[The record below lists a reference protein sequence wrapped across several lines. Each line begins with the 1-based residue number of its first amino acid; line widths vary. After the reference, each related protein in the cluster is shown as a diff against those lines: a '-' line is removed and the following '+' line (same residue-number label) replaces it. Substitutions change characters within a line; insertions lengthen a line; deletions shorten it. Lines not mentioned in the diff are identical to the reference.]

1 MVQSERQRVDAQLQK
16 LGMRVAANEQ
26 FDRVFDRWEAGVLAA
41 LPPASRASAALQEL
55 RWGAFGQFFL
65 SLSPEEAQERRKDVI
80 VRVANSLRRDARLE
94 GDEPAG
100 LRHWLA
106 LPEGDA
112 PKTQA
117 FLQGLDWLGGNAT
130 LEGPRGVLNLCSQ
143 WPQLEHQNARDLPLN
158 LPRMASAN
166 RMASLLADAAL
177 APLNVAD
184 KKTDANQGEGA

>member
-1 MVQSERQRVDAQLQK
+1 
-16 LGMRVAANEQ
+16 MRVAANEQ

-106 LPEGDA
+106 LPESDA

-130 LEGPRGVLNLCSQ
+130 LEGPQGVLNLCSQ
-143 WPQLEHQNARDLPLN
+143 WPQLEHQNARELPLN
-158 LPRMASAN
+158 LPRMASAS

-184 KKTDANQGEGA
+184 KKTNANQGEGA